1 MFVSGYITDIE
12 MKRNLDMATLRSF
25 TAVAEQ
31 GGVTRAAASLHL
43 TQSAVSMQIKRLE
56 EQLDMKL
63 FERHNRTL
71 SLLPAGEQL
80 LSYARRILEMN
91 DEAVSRLTDEAFEGE
106 LTLGVPHDI
115 VYPSIP
121 KVLRAVATQFPRLK
135 LNLVSSY
142 TSALH
147 EAFGRGECDLILT
160 TEQTLHKGGET
171 LIELPL
177 VFVGA
182 PGGSAWRE
190 RPLRLAFENRCI
202 FRPRVQ
208 SALDSA
214 GIDWNMAVQS
224 KSTRTVEATVSADL
238 AVHAMIAGTMRGD
251 LNMVEHGGALPDLG
265 MQKINLYTG
274 AGCTGPVAEGVIS
287 LLRNEYVKLDIPI
300 GHAA

>member
-1 MFVSGYITDIE
+1 MFVDECITDIE

-25 TAVAEQ
+25 AAVAEQ

-56 EQLDMKL
+56 EQLNMKL

-71 SLLPAGEQL
+71 SLLPSGEQL
-80 LSYARRILEMN
+80 LSYARRILELN

-121 KVLRAVATQFPRLK
+121 RVLRAVAAQFPRLK
-135 LNLVSSY
+135 LNLMSSY

-147 EAFGRGECDLILT
+147 EAFANGECDLILT
-160 TEQTLHKGGET
+160 TEQTLHQGGET

-182 PGGSAWRE
+182 PGGAAWRE

-208 SALDSA
+208 AALDSA

-224 KSTRTVEATVSADL
+224 SSTRTVEATVSADL
-238 AVHAMIAGTMRGD
+238 ALHAMVAGTMRGD
-251 LNMVEHGGALPDLG
+251 LHMVDHGGALPDLG

-274 AGCTGPVAEGVIS
+274 PECSGPVAQGVIS
-287 LLRNEYVKLDIPI
+287 LLKNEYIKLGNP
-300 GHAA
+300 AAQAA

>member
-1 MFVSGYITDIE
+1 

-56 EQLDMKL
+56 DQLDMKL

-80 LSYARRILEMN
+80 LSYARRILQMN

-115 VYPSIP
+115 VYPTIP
-121 KVLRAVATQFPRLK
+121 RVLRDVAARFPRLK

-147 EAFGRGECDLILT
+147 EAFAQGECDLILT
-160 TEQTLHKGGET
+160 TEQTLHSGGVT
-171 LIELPL
+171 LVELPL

-182 PGGSAWRE
+182 PQGTAWRE

-208 SALDSA
+208 AALDDA
-214 GIDWNMAVQS
+214 GIVWDMAVQS

-251 LNMVEHGGALPDLG
+251 LCQVDHGGALPDLG

-274 AGCTGPVAEGVIS
+274 ADCSGPVAQGVIRR
-287 LLRNEYVKLDIPI
+287 LRDEFANLS
-300 GHAA
+300 GGASQAA